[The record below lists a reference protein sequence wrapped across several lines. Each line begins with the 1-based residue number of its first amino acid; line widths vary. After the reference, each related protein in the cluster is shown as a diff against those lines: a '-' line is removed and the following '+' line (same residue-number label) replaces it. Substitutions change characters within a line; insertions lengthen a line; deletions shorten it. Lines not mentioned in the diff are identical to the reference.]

1 MRVQRQKK
9 NSKKVIWI
17 SLIVVVVLA
26 IIGGVTYYFMNSN
39 AKNEKMANAAAENFT
54 TNIKKENFTKL
65 SDDVTKK
72 SLKSSGFTA
81 DEMETKYKTVY
92 TGIDARDIK
101 VADLKVTYDDA
112 KKNYKLAYSLEMT
125 TTLGK
130 LAKQKYNATIS
141 SEDDDWK
148 VDWQPN
154 LIFPGMVKSDKV
166 RLTTDE
172 AKRGQIQDLNG
183 KGLAINK
190 NVSEAGIVPNDLGEG
205 EAKTKNL
212 AAISKAFDIPVADL
226 EKKLSQSW
234 VHPDTFVPIKV
245 LTTGSPVQMA
255 GVSYATIETRYY
267 PLSQAAA
274 HLIGYVGE
282 VSAEDIEK
290 NKLLNVGDFIGKAG
304 LERYYD
310 KALRGTNGGR
320 ILIVN
325 DETKEETVL
334 QQNEKKDGENIKLTI
349 DSKIQQDTFNALKGE
364 VGSATIINPTNGNLV
379 ALVSSPSYD
388 TNQMVAGISSADY
401 KKYTDDKNLPFLAR
415 YATRYAPGSTF
426 KTITAAV
433 GLENGTT
440 KPDKVREISGLQ
452 WQKDK
457 SWGKYFVTRVHDI
470 PKVNMV
476 DALVNSDNIYFAQEG
491 LAMGETKFQD
501 GLKKF
506 DFGEEFD
513 LPFNMEPAQ
522 ISNDGIKSD
531 ILLADTAYG
540 QGELLMSPIQ
550 QAVAYTPFANNGKM
564 VYPKLRETEET
575 KAAKDSMSAAT
586 ANTVKSALVQ
596 AVSKPEGT
604 AHKLQIAGHNIAAK
618 TGTAE
623 LKQKQGESGLENG
636 FLLAFDS
643 DKPDY
648 LVLAMIEGVNGRGGS
663 GLVIEKMKPVM
674 ESFYK

>member
-1 MRVQRQKK
+1 MRRQKK
-9 NSKKVIWI
+9 SNKKVVWI
-17 SLIVVVVLA
+17 SLIVVLVLA
-26 IIGGVTYYFMNSN
+26 IGGVATYYFMNSS
-39 AKNEKMANAAAENFT
+39 AKNEKMANEAAENFT
-54 TNIKKENFTKL
+54 TNIKKQNFTKL
-65 SDDVTKK
+65 SDDVTKE
-72 SLKSSGFTA
+72 SLKTSGFTA
-81 DEMETKYKTVY
+81 QEMEAKYKTVY

-101 VADLKVTYDDA
+101 VSDLKVAHDDA
-112 KKNYKLAYSLEMT
+112 KNNYKLTYSLEMT
-125 TTLGK
+125 TTLGEM
-130 LAKQKYNATIS
+130 AKQKYSATIS
-141 SEDDDWK
+141 SEDDNWK
-148 VDWQPN
+148 IDWQPN

-172 AKRGQIQDLNG
+172 AKRGQIQDVNG

-190 NVSEAGIVPNDLGEG
+190 NVSEVGIVPNDLGEG
-205 EAKTKNL
+205 DAKAKNL
-212 AAISKAFDIPVADL
+212 EAISKKFDIPVADL

-245 LTTGSPVQMA
+245 LTTGSPVQMT
-255 GVSYATIETRYY
+255 GVSYATIESRYY

-290 NKLLNVGDFIGKAG
+290 NKLLNAGDIIGKAG

-310 KALRGTNGGR
+310 KALRGVNGGR

-334 QQNEKKDGENIKLTI
+334 QQNEKKDGDTIKLTI
-349 DSKIQQDTFNALKGE
+349 DSQIQQTAFNALKGE
-364 VGSATIINPTNGNLV
+364 VGSATVINPTNGNLA

-401 KKYTDDKNLPFLAR
+401 KKYTDDKKLPFLAR

-457 SWGKYFVTRVHDI
+457 SWGKYFVTRVHDV

-491 LAMGETKFQD
+491 LAMGEAKFQD

-564 VYPKLRETEET
+564 VYPKLNTAEEA
-575 KAAKDSMSAAT
+575 KAAKEPMSAET
-586 ANTVKSALVQ
+586 ANTVKVALVQ

-643 DKPDY
+643 DQPNY
-648 LVLAMIEGVNGRGGS
+648 LMLAMIEDVNGRGGS
-663 GLVIEKMKPVM
+663 GLVIDKMKPVI

>member
-1 MRVQRQKK
+1 MRRQKK
-9 NSKKVIWI
+9 SNKKWIWI
-17 SLIVVVVLA
+17 SLIVVLVLA
-26 IIGGVTYYFMNSN
+26 IGGGAVYYFMYSS
-39 AKNEKMANAAAENFT
+39 AKHEKMANEAAENFT
-54 TNIKKENFTKL
+54 TNIKNQKFTKL
-65 SDDVTKK
+65 SDDVTKE
-72 SLKSSGFTA
+72 SLKTSGFTA
-81 DEMETKYKTVY
+81 KEMEAKYDTVY

-101 VADLKVTYDDA
+101 VSDLKVTPNDGDN
-112 KKNYKLAYSLEMT
+112 NYKLAYSLEMT

-130 LAKQKYNATIS
+130 MDKQKYTATIS
-141 SEDDDWK
+141 SEDDAWK

-172 AKRGQIQDLNG
+172 AKRGQIQDVNG

-205 EAKTKNL
+205 AAKTTNL
-212 AAISKAFDIPVADL
+212 AAISKEFDIPVADL

-245 LTTGSPVQMA
+245 LTTGSPVQMT

-290 NKLLNVGDFIGKAG
+290 NKLLNAGDLIGKAG

-310 KALRGTNGGR
+310 KALRGVNGGR

-334 QQNEKKDGENIKLTI
+334 QQNVKKDGDTIKLTI
-349 DSKIQQDTFNALKGE
+349 DSQVQQDAFNALKGE
-364 VGSATIINPTNGNLV
+364 VGSVTVINPTNGNLT

-388 TNQMVAGISSADY
+388 TNQMVAGISSEDY
-401 KKYTDDKNLPFLAR
+401 KKYTDDKKLPFLAR

-491 LAMGETKFQD
+491 LAMGATKFQD

-522 ISNDGIKSD
+522 VSNDGIKSD

-564 VYPKLRETEET
+564 VYPKLTAIEET

-604 AHKLQIAGHNIAAK
+604 VHKLQIAGHNIAGK

-648 LVLAMIEGVNGRGGS
+648 LVLAMIDGVNGRGGS
-663 GLVIEKMKPVM
+663 GLVIDKMKPVI

>member
-1 MRVQRQKK
+1 MRRQKK
-9 NSKKVIWI
+9 SRKGLWI
-17 SLIVVVVLA
+17 SIIVAVVLVIA
-26 IIGGVTYYFMNSN
+26 GGGAYYYFMNSS
-39 AKNEKMANAAAENFT
+39 AKNEKLANEAAENFT
-54 TNIKKENFTKL
+54 TNIKKQKFTKL
-65 SDDVTKK
+65 SDDVTKQ
-72 SLKSSGFTA
+72 SLKQSGFTA
-81 DEMETKYKTVY
+81 KEMEAKYETVY
-92 TGIDARDIK
+92 TGIDARDIN
-101 VADLKVTYDDA
+101 VSNLKVSYDDS
-112 KKNYKLAYSLEMT
+112 KKKYNLAYSLTMT

-130 LAKQKYNATIS
+130 MDKQNYKATIS
-141 SEDDDWK
+141 SEDDNWK

-172 AKRGQIQDLNG
+172 AKRGQIQDVNG

-190 NVSEAGIVPNDLGEG
+190 NVSEAGIVPSELGDG
-205 EAKTKNL
+205 ETKTKNL
-212 AAISKAFDIPVADL
+212 EAISKQFDIPVADL

-234 VHPDTFVPIKV
+234 VHADTFVPIKV
-245 LTTGSPVQMA
+245 LTTGAPVQMP

-310 KALRGTNGGR
+310 KALRGTNGGK
-320 ILIVN
+320 IIVVN
-325 DETKEETVL
+325 DDTKEETVL
-334 QQNEKKDGENIKLTI
+334 QENKKKDGDTIKLTI
-349 DSKIQQDTFNALKGE
+349 DSTIQQNAFNALKGE
-364 VGSATIINPTNGNLV
+364 AGSATVINPTNGNLV

-388 TNQMVAGISSADY
+388 TNQMVAGISSEDY
-401 KKYTDDKNLPFLAR
+401 KKLTDDKKLPFLAR

-440 KPDKVREISGLQ
+440 KPDKVREISGLK
-452 WQKDK
+452 WQKDT
-457 SWGKYFVTRVHDI
+457 SWGNYFVTRVHDI

-522 ISNDGIKSD
+522 ISNDGIKTD

-564 VYPKLRETEET
+564 VYPKLTETEKT
-575 KAAKDSMSAAT
+575 KAAKDSMSADT
-586 ANTVKSALVQ
+586 ADTVKNALVQ

-604 AHKLQIAGHNIAAK
+604 AHKLQITGKNIAAK

-643 DKPDY
+643 DNPQY
-648 LVLAMIEGVNGRGGS
+648 LMLAMIEDVNGRGGS
-663 GLVIEKMKPVM
+663 GLVIDKMKPVI

>member
-1 MRVQRQKK
+1 MQRQKK